1 MNQSFGLSVR
11 RAVFAVIAIMS
22 ASSCMQATESGTAP
36 ETSSAET
43 TAGPL
48 APITVA
54 GGYWIELSPV
64 IVAAR
69 NFYPVQVPVAEGGV
83 RSITAGD
90 ALIATNAETQLL
102 RETVYNPDLRIIMT
116 VTESFYRLVGKR
128 SAGIDSLA
136 DLKGKRVI
144 VPFSTSANY
153 FLVAMLES
161 VGLTEDDVELVPFPR
176 GPDIRTSMDMMSDAV
191 INGDADVVA
200 IWEPEAEDAIHALG
214 DDAIVLQDR
223 SVYRE
228 VFNLHTTATALADP
242 GQRRA
247 IVAFVRAIVDATEA
261 LEADPEPYWQQV
273 SNVIGYPV
281 ADIEASWE
289 ENEFP
294 IYIVPDMLDVLEKE
308 EIWVAKE
315 RDRAPRTREELARFI
330 DYSVLKEVMS
340 SR

>member
-1 MNQSFGLSVR
+1 MNRTKSRSISRATLAGIACTLLSGCGP
-11 RAVFAVIAIMS
+11 AQ
-22 ASSCMQATESGTAP
+22 QAQTEA
-36 ETSSAET
+36 A
-43 TAGPL
+43 PL

-54 GGYWIELSPV
+54 GGLWIELSPV
-64 IVAAR
+64 IVAAK
-69 NFYPVQVPVAEGGV
+69 NFYPIEVPVAEGGV

-102 RETVYNPDLRIIMT
+102 RESVDNPDLRIIMT
-116 VTESFYRLVGKR
+116 VTESFYRLVGRR
-128 SAGIDSLA
+128 SAGIATLS
-136 DLKGKRVI
+136 DLKGKRI
-144 VPFSTSANY
+144 ILPFSTSANY

-161 VGLTEDDVELVPFPR
+161 VGLTEADVELVPFPR

-191 INGDADVVA
+191 LNGDADVVA
-200 IWEPEAEDAIHALG
+200 IWEPEAEDAIHDFG

-242 GQRRA
+242 EQRRA
-247 IVAFVRAIVDATEA
+247 IVAFVRAVVEATEA
-261 LEADPEPYWQQV
+261 LESDPVPYWPQV
-273 SNVIGYPV
+273 TDVIGYPV
-281 ADIEASWE
+281 SDIQASWGE
-289 ENEFP
+289 MEFP

-315 RDRAPRTREELARFI
+315 RDRAPRTRDELAQFI
-330 DYSVLKEVMS
+330 DYSVLEEVMR